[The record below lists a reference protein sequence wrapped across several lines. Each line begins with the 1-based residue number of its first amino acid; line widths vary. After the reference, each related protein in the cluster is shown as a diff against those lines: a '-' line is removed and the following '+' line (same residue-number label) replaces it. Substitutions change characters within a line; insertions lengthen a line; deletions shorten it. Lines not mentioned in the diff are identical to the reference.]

1 MSGPDPQ
8 DSKRLPSSPSGRT
21 PQWVH
26 DEEVRRLVSAMHGNE
41 PVPPRRSGRRRR
53 HPARILLTVLLV
65 LFVAVAGTWYAAPSL
80 AGKITA
86 AIVGEQFT
94 DPAQGA
100 GLFSGGFTDF
110 PPHGVEA
117 QKEPLGSPPPVAE
130 PNDSYSFIH
139 SGTRQ
144 DPIAYDPCR
153 PIHYVTRP
161 DNAPPGAAKLV
172 ADAVAAASKAS
183 GFEFIDDGATDES
196 FDEKREPYQPERYG
210 KRWAPVLIVW
220 ETVAE
225 EPQFTLDVKE
235 GDPFLAGL
243 GGSQGITGDQG
254 STVFVTGTV
263 QLNAEGLA
271 KALAEPTGAAG
282 VGAVIQHELGHVLGL
297 GHVQDATQLM
307 YEHGQQ
313 EVTTF
318 AAGDLTGL
326 SKLAQGKCFPNH

>member
-1 MSGPDPQ
+1 MSGPDRQ
-8 DSKRLPSSPSGRT
+8 SA
-21 PQWVH
+21 H
-26 DEEVRRLVSAMHGNE
+26 DAEVQRLVLAMQGNE
-41 PVPPRRSGRRRR
+41 PLAPRRTVRRRNPLR
-53 HPARILLTVLLV
+53 VLLTVFLV
-65 LFVAVAGTWYAAPSL
+65 LFLAVAAAWYAAPGL
-80 AGKITA
+80 AEKVTS

-94 DPAQGA
+94 HPDQGA
-100 GLFSGGFTDF
+100 GLFSGGFTDV

-117 QKEPLGSPPPVAE
+117 KSRPLASPPPVAS
-130 PNDSYSFIH
+130 PNDSYSFIRTD
-139 SGTRQ
+139 TRK
-144 DPIAYDPCR
+144 DPVAYDPCR

-161 DNAPPGAAKLV
+161 DNAPPGAEKLV
-172 ADAVAAASKAS
+172 ADAIAAASRAS
-183 GFEFIDDGATDES
+183 GFVFIDDGGTTES
-196 FDEKREPYQPERYG
+196 FDADRAPYQPERYG

-220 ETVAE
+220 ETVAQ
-225 EPQFTLDVKE
+225 EPRFALDTKPGE
-235 GDPFLAGL
+235 PFLAGL

-254 STVFVTGTV
+254 GSVFVTGTV

-271 KALAEPTGAAG
+271 NALAEPNGAAA

-307 YEHGQQ
+307 YEHGQS